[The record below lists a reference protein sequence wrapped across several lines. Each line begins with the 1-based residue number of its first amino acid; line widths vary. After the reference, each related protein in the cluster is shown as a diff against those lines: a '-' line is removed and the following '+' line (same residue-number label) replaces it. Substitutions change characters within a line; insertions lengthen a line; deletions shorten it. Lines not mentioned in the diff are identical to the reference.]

1 MIKLPYQRDWKA
13 LPPNK
18 PVCECGKTVWYVSAQ
33 VLRRPL
39 DCLECGRMYFYERD
53 ADMSYTITLVGR
65 YKSKAERERRIAE
78 NARKAE
84 SEIRNQKK
92 LR

>member
-1 MIKLPYQRDWKA
+1 
-13 LPPNK
+13 
-18 PVCECGKTVWYVSAQ
+18 
-33 VLRRPL
+33 
-39 DCLECGRMYFYERD
+39 MYFYERD